1 MSGSRARNLDRVRL
15 QATRSQRSRTAYQ
28 LSIRLTARAS
38 IGVPLGWPLPP
49 ILVSRTF
56 FEADERE

>member
-1 MSGSRARNLDRVRL
+1 MPEGEEDGGRNEDDGS
-15 QATRSQRSRTAYQ
+15 
-28 LSIRLTARAS
+28 ARAS